1 MTAFVHIDNDEQNV
15 AVLNQQH
22 FSVRTFFVVA
32 SAVITARG
40 YCICNTDT
48 NKDGTAV
55 TEKHKL
61 GQKGLL
67 V

>member
-1 MTAFVHIDNDEQNV
+1 MTAFLHIDNDEPDV
-15 AVLNQQH
+15 AIFNQQH
-22 FSVRTFFVVA
+22 FSVRTLFVVT

-55 TEKHKL
+55 TA
-61 GQKGLL
+61 
-67 V
+67 